1 MHQTSDMSP
10 LHPAM
15 DDRTQ
20 IKVRQSSGQVHS
32 FRSLLTIFMS
42 QIETSLQNETHGR
55 SPAKYTVYAVILF
68 HSSTPG
74 TRSTQI
80 ETPLILTRLLQVF
93 NLLGI
98 SFWHGNCNTQI
109 TSSLTSFL
117 PNFFQIFT
125 PFRLR
130 PVLDRP
136 KITSL

>member
-1 MHQTSDMSP
+1 
-10 LHPAM
+10 
-15 DDRTQ
+15 
-20 IKVRQSSGQVHS
+20 
-32 FRSLLTIFMS
+32 MS

-55 SPAKYTVYAVILF
+55 SPAKYTVYVVILF
-68 HSSTPG
+68 HSSMPAAEL
-74 TRSTQI
+74 TQN
-80 ETPLILTRLLQVF
+80 ETPRNFTGLPQVT
-93 NLLGI
+93 NLLDI
-98 SFWHGNCNTQI
+98 SGWHGNCNAHY